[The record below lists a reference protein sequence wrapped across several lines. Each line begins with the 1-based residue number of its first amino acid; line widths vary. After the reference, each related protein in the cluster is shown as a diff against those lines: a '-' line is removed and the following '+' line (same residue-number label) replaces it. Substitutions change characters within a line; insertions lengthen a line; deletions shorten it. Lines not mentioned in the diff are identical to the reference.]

1 MQQVLKKG
9 ILPFFFG
16 RMLNQEDV
24 DEKVLLAA
32 YNLIFVFESL
42 RLTLLE
48 CPKQVTD
55 TLVEIFEDLLGV

>member
-1 MQQVLKKG
+1 
-9 ILPFFFG
+9 
-16 RMLNQEDV
+16 MLNQEDV

>member
-1 MQQVLKKG
+1 MLKKG
-9 ILPFFFG
+9 ILPFFLG

>member
-1 MQQVLKKG
+1 MLKKG
-9 ILPFFFG
+9 ILPFFLG

-32 YNLIFVFESL
+32 YNLIFVFEYL